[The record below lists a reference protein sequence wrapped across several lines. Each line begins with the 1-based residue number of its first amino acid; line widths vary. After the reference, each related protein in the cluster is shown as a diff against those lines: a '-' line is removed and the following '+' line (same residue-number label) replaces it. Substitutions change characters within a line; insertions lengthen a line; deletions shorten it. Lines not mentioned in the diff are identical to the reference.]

1 MNITNS
7 VSRPCMKSPIEIGRS
22 LARQWQQ
29 ASVRLE
35 RLLNPGSWPRSFNI
49 GKPSA
54 RVFAD
59 NIQAVLQHV
68 ESWRRVKV
76 GKVEWEPVTY
86 RVGLAPIP
94 LPVRWHLHNPS
105 EWIAATGDPDVS
117 QEYARLEHMVE
128 RVDSSFHALLVAE
141 RSLWLTKSSEEV
153 IATAQLA
160 NQLSPGCARGR
171 PLRLLAEHGVD
182 TKFFERNAALL
193 TKLLDE
199 RFEGAASEQ
208 GLTIFLDAFEESS
221 HWVLVVPLQPGL
233 LPFKRLRLTTS
244 ELAETPLPGSRLLV
258 VENEQCIH
266 LLPEEVPDSIAVLGA
281 GLDLQWL
288 ASPHLA
294 GKQIAYWG
302 DMDTWGLLMLARARL
317 RQPAIEALL
326 MERGLFDQHSLGSA
340 VAEPTKAQDSAP
352 YGLLADEA
360 DFYQY
365 LLVQDRG
372 RLEQEYLPKAQV
384 ELAIS
389 KWVTCYLQKRS
400 ENREKPHGRHH

>member
-7 VSRPCMKSPIEIGRS
+7 VSRPCMKSPTEIARS

-29 ASVRLE
+29 SSIRVE
-35 RLLNPGSWPRSFNI
+35 RLLNSGSWPRSFNI

-59 NIQAVLQHV
+59 NVQSVQQHV
-68 ESWRRVKV
+68 ENWRGVTA
-76 GKVEWEPVTY
+76 GKVEWKPVTY
-86 RVGLAPIP
+86 RAGLAPIS
-94 LPVRWHLHNPS
+94 LPVRRHLHNPS

-208 GLTIFLDAFEESS
+208 GLTTFLDAFEESS
-221 HWVLVVPLQPGL
+221 H
-233 LPFKRLRLTTS
+233 
-244 ELAETPLPGSRLLV
+244 
-258 VENEQCIH
+258 
-266 LLPEEVPDSIAVLGA
+266 
-281 GLDLQWL
+281 
-288 ASPHLA
+288 
-294 GKQIAYWG
+294 
-302 DMDTWGLLMLARARL
+302 
-317 RQPAIEALL
+317 
-326 MERGLFDQHSLGSA
+326 
-340 VAEPTKAQDSAP
+340 
-352 YGLLADEA
+352 
-360 DFYQY
+360 
-365 LLVQDRG
+365 
-372 RLEQEYLPKAQV
+372 
-384 ELAIS
+384 
-389 KWVTCYLQKRS
+389 
-400 ENREKPHGRHH
+400 

>member
-1 MNITNS
+1 
-7 VSRPCMKSPIEIGRS
+7 MKSPSEIGRS

-29 ASVRLE
+29 SSIRVE

-49 GKPSA
+49 GKPSG
-54 RVFAD
+54 RVFAE
-59 NIQAVLQHV
+59 NSQSVLRHV
-68 ESWRRVKV
+68 ENWRRVDV
-76 GKVEWEPVTY
+76 GRVDWKPVSY
-86 RVGLAPIP
+86 RAGLAPIF
-94 LPVRWHLHNPS
+94 LPMRWYLHSPS
-105 EWIAATGDPDVS
+105 EWIAATHDPVVS
-117 QEYARLEHMVE
+117 REYAQLEYLVE
-128 RVDSSFHALLVAE
+128 QVDSSFHALLVAQ
-141 RSLWLTKSSEEV
+141 RGLWLTKSPEEV

-160 NQLSPGCARGR
+160 TQLYPGCAQGR

-182 TKFFERNAALL
+182 TKFFERNTTLL

-208 GLTIFLDAFEESS
+208 GLTTFLDAYEESN

-244 ELAETPLPGSRLLV
+244 ELAETLLPGSRLLV

-266 LLPEEVPDSIAVLGA
+266 LLPETVQGTIAVLGA

-317 RQPAIEALL
+317 HQPAVEALL
-326 MERGLFDQHSLGSA
+326 MEQKLFELHSPGSA
-340 VAEPTKAQDSAP
+340 VVEPAKALESAP
-352 YGLLADEA
+352 PGLLTNEA
-360 DFYQY
+360 DFYRY
-365 LLVQDRG
+365 LFAQARG
-372 RLEQEYLPKAQV
+372 RLEQEYLPK
-384 ELAIS
+384 ELVRA
-389 KWVTCYLQKRS
+389 VLS
-400 ENREKPHGRHH
+400 EWAK

>member
-1 MNITNS
+1 MSITNS
-7 VSRPCMKSPIEIGRS
+7 VSRPCMKSPTEIGRS
-22 LARQWQQ
+22 LAKQWQQ

-68 ESWRRVKV
+68 ENWRSVKV
-76 GKVEWEPVTY
+76 GKVDWEPVSY
-86 RVGLAPIP
+86 RAGLAPIS
-94 LPVRWHLHNPS
+94 LPMRWHLHSPS
-105 EWIAATGDPDVS
+105 EWIAATDDPGVS
-117 QEYARLEHMVE
+117 QEYAQLEHLVE
-128 RVDSSFHALLVAE
+128 QVDSSFHALLVAQ
-141 RSLWLTKSSEEV
+141 RSLWLIKPSDEV

-160 NQLSPGCARGR
+160 TQLYPGCARGR

-182 TKFFERNAALL
+182 TKFFERNATLL

-208 GLTIFLDAFEESS
+208 GLTAFLDAFEESS

-244 ELAETPLPGSRLLV
+244 ELAETQLPGSRLLV

-266 LLPEEVPDSIAVLGA
+266 LLSETVPDTIAVLGA

-288 ASPHLA
+288 ASRHLA

-302 DMDTWGLLMLARARL
+302 DMDTWGLMMLARARL
-317 RQPAIEALL
+317 HQPAVEALL
-326 MERGLFDQHSLGSA
+326 MERELFDEHSPGNA
-340 VAEPTKAQDSAP
+340 VVELAKALESIP
-352 YGLLADEA
+352 PGLLTDEA
-360 DFYQY
+360 DFYRY
-365 LLVQDRG
+365 LLVQERG
-372 RLEQEYLPKAQV
+372 RLEQEYLPKVQV
-384 ELAIS
+384 ELAIR
-389 KWVTCYLQKRS
+389 KWAR
-400 ENREKPHGRHH
+400 